1 MGIMTIDSLPRTVIV
16 SEYIDNIAIFENVK
30 HLSGLTLPAK
40 IDFVLSILCE
50 QGELSIMVDLERRE
64 LRARSLMVLKPGHLI
79 NSFKASPDFRGHC
92 IVVSSSAFGDTIP
105 SLSRFLPTI
114 VHFMKNPVLQL
125 SASEVVEQVELRNIL
140 RRNMHAEEHPYKKQL
155 VDALLESLFYATI
168 KIYTSH
174 LNESSGMSMK
184 RKEDLFMRFI
194 DLVENLYRQER
205 SVAFYADKLNVSP
218 KHLSAVIKGASGR
231 TAGEWIDS
239 YVILD
244 AKMLLRNTGMTI
256 QEISARLNFAN
267 QSFFGKYFKHLTG
280 MSPREFRGK

>member
-1 MGIMTIDSLPRTVIV
+1 MGIMTIDSLPRTAIV
-16 SEYIDNIAIFENVK
+16 SKYIDNIAIFENVK

-50 QGELSIMVDLERRE
+50 QGELSIMVDLEHRV

-79 NSFKASPDFRGHC
+79 NSFSASSDFKGHC
-92 IVVSSSAFGDTIP
+92 IVVSNSAFGDTIP

-194 DLVENLYRQER
+194 DLVENLYRKER
-205 SVAFYADKLNVSP
+205 SVAFYADRLGVSP